1 MLTSPAMRRLMLITA
16 SGTVTHELAE
26 DVITLGR
33 SPENAIQ
40 IDDPSVSGRHA
51 RLEIAEGE
59 YHLKDLESTNGTR
72 VNGQPIQSIL
82 LRPGD
87 RIRLGKVEACFECE
101 SGTVAQ
107 PPPVL
112 PATDAKP
119 AEVSA
124 RPADFGNASPFP
136 RRRAQADPV
145 RTAIY
150 AAVAVAVLAFL
161 ASMLALGLMQP
172 PAL

>member
-1 MLTSPAMRRLMLITA
+1 MRKLMITTA

-26 DVITLGR
+26 DVITVGR

-51 RLEIAEGE
+51 RLEMVDGE

-82 LRPGD
+82 LRQGD
-87 RIRLGKVEACFECE
+87 RIRVGKVEACFECE
-101 SGTVAQ
+101 SGTAAQ
-107 PPPVL
+107 PVPVL

-124 RPADFGNASPFP
+124 RPADFANASPFP

-145 RTAIY
+145 RTAVF
-150 AAVAVAVLAFL
+150 AVAALAIVAFL
-161 ASMLALGLMQP
+161 GSMIALGLMQP
-172 PAL
+172 PVF